1 MALLPDRFPTMKKG
15 IYFLLFSFF
24 SHAVSAQTVSPQ
36 VKRLASQITNG
47 INKDSLKVRAIYE
60 WVTDNIAYDIDLFNE
75 MNIKTIEQYAE
86 AQKSEK
92 VIQRKKA
99 VCMGYTNLFQ
109 DLCTASNIQ
118 AYNIT
123 GYCKNLDSRTNTL
136 TFSSDRHS
144 WNAVKINSK
153 WYLCDP
159 TWSAGAINMQT
170 GLFKKQLNEEFYLS
184 EGQSFIKRHIPLD
197 PLWQLSDNPISMQ
210 EFRYGQK
217 PQRPLKFSYLD
228 TLSVFETLAID
239 QQKLNADF
247 RSLRFDATNDEAKSG
262 IGYYY
267 AKKAEVDSKAWHDLV
282 MSFMNKN
289 TTDSYRR
296 ARDEKD
302 KIYSM
307 LASIEKD
314 MSQAR
319 YYYSL
324 VPPNSQLS
332 RMALNNM
339 RNAENYLRF
348 IEQNRDNLAKYYDA
362 LKKMKY

>member
-1 MALLPDRFPTMKKG
+1 MKKE
-15 IYFLLFSFF
+15 IYLLLFSFF
-24 SHAVSAQTVSPQ
+24 CLSVSAQTVSPQ

-47 INKDSLKVRAIYE
+47 IYTDSLKVRAIYE
-60 WVTDNIAYDIDLFNE
+60 WVTGNIAYDVDLFNE

-86 AQKSEK
+86 AQKSDK
-92 VIQRKKA
+92 VIHRKKA

-109 DLCTASNIQ
+109 DLCTASGIK
-118 AYNIT
+118 AYSIA

-136 TFSSDRHS
+136 TFSSERHS

-170 GLFKKQLNEEFYLS
+170 GLFRKQLNEEFYLA
-184 EGQSFIKRHIPLD
+184 EGKAFIKRHIPLD
-197 PLWQLSDNPISMQ
+197 PLWQLSDNPISLQ

-217 PQRPLKFSYLD
+217 PAKSLRFNYLD
-228 TLSVFETLAID
+228 TLRVFESLSFD

-247 RSLRFDATNDEAKSG
+247 RSLRFDASNDEAKSG
-262 IGYYY
+262 IGYYF

-289 TTDSYRR
+289 TGDSYRR
-296 ARDEKD
+296 AREEKE
-302 KIYSM
+302 KVYSL
-307 LASIEKD
+307 LANIEKD

-339 RNAENYLRF
+339 RNADNYLNY
-348 IEQNRDNLAKYYDA
+348 IDQNRENLNKYYDA
-362 LKKMKY
+362 LKKMKH

>member
-1 MALLPDRFPTMKKG
+1 MKKR
-15 IYFLLFSFF
+15 IYLLLFSFF
-24 SHAVSAQTVSPQ
+24 SFAVSGQTISPS
-36 VKRLASQITNG
+36 VKHLASQITDG
-47 INKDSLKVRAIYE
+47 IHSDSLKVRAIYE

-75 MNIKTIEQYAE
+75 MNIKTVEQYAE

-92 VIQRKKA
+92 VIRRKKA

-109 DLCTASNIQ
+109 DLCNASGIK
-118 AYNIT
+118 AYSVP
-123 GYCKNLDSRTNTL
+123 GYCKSIDPRTNVM
-136 TFSSDRHS
+136 TFSSERHS
-144 WNAVKINSK
+144 WNAVKINNK

-159 TWSAGAINMQT
+159 TWSAGSINMRT
-170 GLFKKQLNEEFYLS
+170 GLFVKNLNEEFYLTD
-184 EGQSFIKRHIPLD
+184 GKKFIKRHIPLD
-197 PLWQLSDNPISMQ
+197 PLWQLLDNPISMQ

-217 PQRPLKFSYLD
+217 PARMLKFNYLD
-228 TLSVFETLAID
+228 TLKVFESLAVD

-247 RSLRFDATNDEAKSG
+247 RSLRFDGSNDEAKSS

-289 TTDSYRR
+289 TSDSYRR
-296 ARDEKD
+296 AREQKD
-302 KIYSM
+302 RVYSL
-307 LASIEKD
+307 LASIENN
-314 MSQAR
+314 MNQAR

-324 VPPNSQLS
+324 VPPDSELS

-339 RNAENYLRF
+339 RNADNYLHF
-348 IEQNRDNLAKYYDA
+348 IEQNRDNLAKYYES

>member
-1 MALLPDRFPTMKKG
+1 MKKKL
-15 IYFLLFSFF
+15 YMLLLFFTGLTTT
-24 SHAVSAQTVSPQ
+24 AQTVSPQ
-36 VKRLASQITNG
+36 VKRLASQITGG
-47 INKDSLKVRAIYE
+47 ISTDSLKVRAIYE

-75 MNIKTIEQYAE
+75 MNIKTVEQYAE

-109 DLCTASNIQ
+109 DLCIALNIK
-118 AYNIT
+118 AYNVT
-123 GYCKNLDSRTNTL
+123 GYSKSPDLHTNAL
-136 TFSSDRHS
+136 IFSPERHS
-144 WNAVKINSK
+144 WNAVKINNK

-159 TWSAGAINMQT
+159 TWSAGSINVQT
-170 GLFKKQLNEEFYLS
+170 GLFRKQLNEEFYLS
-184 EGQSFIKRHIPLD
+184 EGKAFIKRHIPLD
-197 PLWQLSDNPISMQ
+197 PLWQLSDTPISMQ

-217 PQRPLKFSYLD
+217 PARPSRFSYLD
-228 TLSVFETLAID
+228 TLRVFETLAVD

-247 RSLRFDATNDEAKSG
+247 RSLRFDASNDEAKSG

-267 AKKAEVDSKAWHDLV
+267 AKKAEIDSKTWHDLV

-289 TTDSYRR
+289 TGDSYRR
-296 ARDEKD
+296 AREEKD
-302 KIYSM
+302 RIYGM

-339 RNAENYLRF
+339 RNADNYLQF
-348 IEQNRDNLAKYYDA
+348 IEQNRANLNKYYDA